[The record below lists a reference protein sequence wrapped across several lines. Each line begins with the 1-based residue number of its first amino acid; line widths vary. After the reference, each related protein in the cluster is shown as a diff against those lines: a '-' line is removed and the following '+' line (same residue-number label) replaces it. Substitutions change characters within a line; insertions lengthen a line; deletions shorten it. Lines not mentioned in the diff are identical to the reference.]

1 MLPWTLRIDWG
12 YSRHQAWIYQNS
24 VECQQQNQ
32 SQDIDQNE
40 IAELYE
46 CIGDCYS
53 KLKNGL
59 KSIDYLL
66 VSSEIKKEVLGLKDE
81 STINTI
87 EKVKYLSKQL
97 NKENELPLW
106 IININ

>member
-1 MLPWTLRIDWG
+1 MSYDELKEYKLAID
-12 YSRHQAWIYQNS
+12 YYKKSL
-24 VECQQQNQ
+24 ELEKNQ

-40 IAELYE
+40 IADLNE

-66 VSSEIKKEVLGLKDE
+66 VSSEIKKDVLGLKDE

-87 EKVKYLSKQL
+87 EKVLYLAKQL
-97 NKENELPLW
+97 NKENELPQW
-106 IININ
+106 IKNIN